1 VWYVLT
7 ESKVISY
14 RSILN
19 FRGILIKINKQILFL
34 TIYYFVNATNLHS
47 ANQVVYR
54 VPIQGVIDLGL
65 PTFIER
71 IIDEAEKNQAQAII
85 FDIDTFGGRVDAATQ
100 IKDAILDSDVLTVAF
115 INRRA
120 ISAGALISLSCEK
133 IYMTGGGTIGAATA
147 VDMSGNKASEKVIS
161 YMREEMASTAE
172 NRNRN
177 TDIAKCMVDEE
188 LSFTHIVVDGDS
200 LEVTDLEGRKEGKL
214 ITLTTEQA
222 LKYKMAD
229 GSAEDF
235 DELLELIELSDVEV
249 KTLSENW
256 SENLVRFLTNPVVAS
271 LLTTFGFLGILFE
284 LQSPG
289 WGIPGT
295 FGAVCLTLSLSA
307 SVIVKLATKSDLL
320 IVLVGLGLLMVEAF
334 LIPGFGVAGLAGIV
348 VILWGLYMLLLPDVP
363 VSQEVYDAAMTGLT
377 IGLIGA
383 IFALILL
390 FRLMTKTKF
399 WVKLTSPE
407 IQSNEDGYNSS
418 LGLEHLI
425 GETGLATSDLRP
437 SGWVLVNNTK
447 IFVVTEG
454 EFVDKDQ
461 QVTIMSVDG
470 NRVVVRSSINE

>member
-1 VWYVLT
+1 
-7 ESKVISY
+7 
-14 RSILN
+14 LN

-470 NRVVVRSSINE
+470 NRVVVRSYINE